1 MANSMFSNEEK
12 SPQLLVIEQDT
23 MVTYVICGAMI
34 IGRRT
39 KSHNPDVSIISDF
52 VSRRHGIIEV
62 EKGFC
67 YYTDTDST
75 NGSWLNGIHLKPASK
90 HKLSDRDLIVLYKES
105 LIETSPF
112 VALIYCERGVT
123 KMHRTFAE
131 MIMAGY
137 LSQLTFEIQKNASLN
152 ERNLVRFAGID
163 GYNNEIKKSASS
175 EPFIINIHDK
185 TVSVRGKKIILLKDI
200 NLSIPPGSITLI
212 LGGSGAGKT
221 TLMNAVMGYEK
232 ANGVVKLGSL
242 DVYKDFEAV
251 KPLIGYVPQQDLMRM
266 NDTVYDTL
274 MNSAELKLAQGSVV
288 YRENRVKKTL
298 RTLGL
303 EREQSHLVGKL
314 SGGQRKRLSVA
325 IEYVSDPSLFFLDE
339 PDSGLDGVMA
349 RALFRNLR
357 VIADEGKIVMVISH
371 GPDRHE
377 ALFDRVLVLAKSAV
391 DNCGRLAF
399 FGTVQDS
406 YLFFNTSSLEEIVQ
420 RINRLD
426 EGGDGLADEYIQ
438 KFANLQSKM
447 SN

>member
-1 MANSMFSNEEK
+1 
-12 SPQLLVIEQDT
+12 
-23 MVTYVICGAMI
+23 
-34 IGRRT
+34 
-39 KSHNPDVSIISDF
+39 
-52 VSRRHGIIEV
+52 
-62 EKGFC
+62 
-67 YYTDTDST
+67 
-75 NGSWLNGIHLKPASK
+75 
-90 HKLSDRDLIVLYKES
+90 
-105 LIETSPF
+105 
-112 VALIYCERGVT
+112 
-123 KMHRTFAE
+123 
-131 MIMAGY
+131 
-137 LSQLTFEIQKNASLN
+137 
-152 ERNLVRFAGID
+152 
-163 GYNNEIKKSASS
+163 
-175 EPFIINIHDK
+175 
-185 TVSVRGKKIILLKDI
+185 
-200 NLSIPPGSITLI
+200 
-212 LGGSGAGKT
+212 
-221 TLMNAVMGYEK
+221 
-232 ANGVVKLGSL
+232 
-242 DVYKDFEAV
+242 
-251 KPLIGYVPQQDLMRM
+251 MRM

-298 RTLGL
+298 QTLGL